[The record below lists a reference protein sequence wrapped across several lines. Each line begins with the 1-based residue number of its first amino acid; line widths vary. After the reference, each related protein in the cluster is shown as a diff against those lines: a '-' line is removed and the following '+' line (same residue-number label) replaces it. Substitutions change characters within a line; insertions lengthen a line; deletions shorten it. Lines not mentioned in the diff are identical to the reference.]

1 MNKPNTTV
9 NSDFKGTI
17 AVLNTV
23 YQTVPMM
30 KNSILEYLPNANVI
44 NFVDD
49 SILPMIKEDPSTM
62 EYSYEKFLM
71 FAKIAEKQN
80 ASIIVNACST
90 VCGFKDYAKDKIDLP
105 VLRIDEEVAKV
116 IAQNSKRIAVLA
128 TMSTTVIPSTEIIR
142 SKLGKDAVV
151 DTFLLD
157 NAAAFNA
164 KGDKMSHDKTIAH
177 KINTIGDEY
186 DSIFLAQASMADG
199 IIYASPKYTDNVYTS
214 IPYAIDELVKLTL
227 TLK

>member
-1 MNKPNTTV
+1 MNKPDTTV

-30 KNSILEYLPNANVI
+30 KAAISEYLPNANII

-49 SILPMIKEDPSTM
+49 SILPMIKEDPGTM

-90 VCGFKDYAKDKIDLP
+90 VGGFKDYAKGKLNIP
-105 VLRIDEEVAKV
+105 VIRIDEAVAEE
-116 IAQNSKRIAVLA
+116 IAKNSKRIAVLA
-128 TMSTTVIPSTEIIR
+128 TMPTTVIPSTEIIR
-142 SKLGKDAVV
+142 SKLSTDAVV

-157 NAAAFNA
+157 NAAAYNA
-164 KGDKMSHDKTIAH
+164 KGDKMSHDKTIAV
-177 KINTIGDEY
+177 KINSIGDEY

-214 IPYAIDELVKLTL
+214 IPYAINELVKLTL

>member
-1 MNKPNTTV
+1 MNKPNTIA
-9 NSDFKGTI
+9 NSDFNGTI

-80 ASIIVNACST
+80 ASIIVNA
-90 VCGFKDYAKDKIDLP
+90 ARPLEALKIMP
-105 VLRIDEEVAKV
+105 K
-116 IAQNSKRIAVLA
+116 
-128 TMSTTVIPSTEIIR
+128 
-142 SKLGKDAVV
+142 
-151 DTFLLD
+151 
-157 NAAAFNA
+157 
-164 KGDKMSHDKTIAH
+164 
-177 KINTIGDEY
+177 
-186 DSIFLAQASMADG
+186 AS
-199 IIYASPKYTDNVYTS
+199 
-214 IPYAIDELVKLTL
+214 
-227 TLK
+227 